1 MSQIEWDLNVSQ
13 KKKNFAYSHTHTHAN
28 FGLKGDFYGGKNAHI
43 FNKKHHFLKSPNK
56 FFLL

>member
-1 MSQIEWDLNVSQ
+1 MWQTEWDLNVSL
-13 KKKNFAYSHTHTHAN
+13 KIFFAYSHTHTHAN